1 MQANPLLDIVDNL
14 KYKNSEQRMDKL
26 VSDIDAIKADMET
39 IRKNMEILTD
49 TSRELSLNY
58 LRLTSAIE
66 ATENILNTLKEQKG
80 TPSNGIS

>member
-14 KYKNSEQRMDKL
+14 KYKNLEQRMDNL
-26 VSDIDAIKADMET
+26 VSDIDAIKADVET

-49 TSRELSLNY
+49 TSKELSLNY

-66 ATENILNTLKEQKG
+66 AAENTLNNLKDKG
-80 TPSNGIS
+80 E

>member
-14 KYKNSEQRMDKL
+14 KYKNWEQRMDKL

-39 IRKNMEILTD
+39 VRKNMEILTD

-66 ATENILNTLKEQKG
+66 ATENILNNLKNTGE
-80 TPSNGIS
+80 

>member
-14 KYKNSEQRMDKL
+14 KYKNWEQRMDKL

-49 TSRELSLNY
+49 TSKELSLNY

-66 ATENILNTLKEQKG
+66 AAENTLNNLKDKG
-80 TPSNGIS
+80 E

>member
-14 KYKNSEQRMDKL
+14 KYKNWEQRMDKL

-39 IRKNMEILTD
+39 IRKNMKILTD
-49 TSRELSLNY
+49 TSNELSLNY

-66 ATENILNTLKEQKG
+66 STENILNNLKNKG
-80 TPSNGIS
+80 A

>member
-14 KYKNSEQRMDKL
+14 KYKNWEQRMDKL

-66 ATENILNTLKEQKG
+66 ATENILNNLKNKG
-80 TPSNGIS
+80 A

>member
-14 KYKNSEQRMDKL
+14 KYKNLEQRMDKL

-49 TSRELSLNY
+49 TSKELSLNY

-66 ATENILNTLKEQKG
+66 DAENILNSLKDKG
-80 TPSNGIS
+80 E

>member
-14 KYKNSEQRMDKL
+14 KYKNWEQRMDKL

-66 ATENILNTLKEQKG
+66 ATESILNNLKNKG
-80 TPSNGIS
+80 A

>member
-14 KYKNSEQRMDKL
+14 KYKNWEQRMDKL

-49 TSRELSLNY
+49 TSKELSLNY

-66 ATENILNTLKEQKG
+66 DAENILNNLKNKG
-80 TPSNGIS
+80 A

>member
-14 KYKNSEQRMDKL
+14 KYKNWEQRMDKL

-49 TSRELSLNY
+49 TSKELSLNY

-66 ATENILNTLKEQKG
+66 DAENILNSLKDKG
-80 TPSNGIS
+80 E

>member
-14 KYKNSEQRMDKL
+14 KYKNWEQRMDKL
-26 VSDIDAIKADMET
+26 VSDIDDIKADMET

-66 ATENILNTLKEQKG
+66 ATENILNNLKNKG
-80 TPSNGIS
+80 A